1 MSPAPYRAI
10 PRLAVAIVGHL
21 LLFAWFHE
29 LAMWRSL
36 EHEAWKSFRLG
47 AVSSI
52 VLVCAVS
59 VVLRGAPQE
68 KVAGFVL
75 CLLPA
80 LVLSGTLWSLVQ
92 SVW

>member
-1 MSPAPYRAI
+1 MSVKAYSAI

-21 LLFAWFHE
+21 LLFAWFDD
-29 LAMWRSL
+29 LGKWRSL

-47 AVSSI
+47 SVSCI
-52 VLVCAVS
+52 VLVFAVS
-59 VVLRGAPQE
+59 VVIRGTPQE

-80 LVLSGTLWSLVQ
+80 LIFSGALWNLLET
-92 SVW
+92 VW